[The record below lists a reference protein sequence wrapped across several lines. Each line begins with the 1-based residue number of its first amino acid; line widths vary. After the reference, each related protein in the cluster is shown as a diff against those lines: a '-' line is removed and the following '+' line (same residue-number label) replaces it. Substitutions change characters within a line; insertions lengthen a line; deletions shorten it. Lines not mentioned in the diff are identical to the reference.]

1 LLTKSGAP
9 PEQVLEPEMD
19 QLEQKQGIMNP
30 VKALENHGQSVWL
43 DFLARG
49 FVAKG
54 DLKKLIDNDGVKGI
68 TSNPSIFEKAIG
80 SSSEYDGAIAQALK
94 SGDRPVAE
102 LFEHLAVED
111 IQHAADVLRPVYDRL
126 KGADGFVSL
135 EVSPYLAMDTKGTI
149 AEAERLWKQVKRKNL
164 MVKVPAT
171 PEGLPAIRH
180 LISEGISINIT
191 LLFSQKVYLQ
201 VAEAYLSGLEKYVA
215 GGGDPSHVASVASFF
230 VSRIDSAVDKQLDE
244 KIARANDPTEK
255 ERLAGLK
262 GKVAIANAK
271 LAYQEYKHLFSGPRW
286 DRLAA
291 KGARP
296 QRLLWASTG
305 TKNKDYSDVLYVEEL
320 IGPNTVNT
328 VPPATLD
335 AFRDHGKVRD
345 SLEENI
351 EDARRVLA
359 ELEKSGISLD
369 AITADLVKDGVKL
382 FADAADKLYGAVAHK
397 RAAVLGAGIDR
408 QQAALGNHIGKAVEK
423 ATEDWRASAKIRRL
437 WQHDKSVWTGTDEDK
452 WLGWLNSPAA
462 ADIADYEDFA
472 QRVKGQNFT
481 DAVVL
486 GMGGSSLGPEV
497 LAETF
502 ARKPGFPKLHVLDST
517 DPAQVGA
524 MESAVNIANTLF
536 IVSSKSGG
544 TTEPNVMKDYF
555 FARVSKA
562 IGAGKAGHRFIAVT
576 DPGSSLEKVATRQG
590 FARIFHGDPTIGGR
604 YSVLSPFGLVPAAA
618 AGIDLRALLK
628 HTLAMV
634 RSCGPDVPP
643 HENPGVQLGLAMGLA
658 GLEGC
663 DKVTILSSRKIADFG
678 AWAEQLIAE
687 STGKDGKGLIPIDGE
702 PLGDV
707 ALYGNDRFFIDLRT
721 EGENDTGHDDKLAAL
736 EKAGHPVVRIVMK
749 SIDHIGQEFFR
760 FEIATAVAGAV
771 LGINPFNQPDVEDA
785 KVKTRELTAAF
796 EKTGALPPEKPVVS
810 SAQADIY
817 TDDKNA
823 TALRKAGAD
832 GDLGSWLK
840 AHLTRADADDYVAL
854 LAYIERN
861 HAHIERLQHMR
872 LEVRN
877 KRHVATCAEFGPR
890 FLHSTGQA
898 YKGGPDSGVFLQIT
912 SDDAEDLAVPGQK
925 ASFGVI
931 KAAQAR
937 GDFDVLTERGRR
949 ALRVHLKGDLEAGLK
964 MLDTAIVEALN

>member
-1 LLTKSGAP
+1 
-9 PEQVLEPEMD
+9 
-19 QLEQKQGIMNP
+19 MNP
-30 VKALENHGQSVWL
+30 VKALENHGQAVWL

-54 DLKKLIDNDGVKGI
+54 DLKKLIDTDGVKGV

-80 SSSEYDGAIAQALK
+80 SSDEYDGAIGKALK
-94 SGDRPVAE
+94 SRDRPVAD
-102 LFEHLAVED
+102 LFEHLAIED
-111 IQHAADVLRPVYDRL
+111 IRHAADVLRPVYDHL
-126 KGADGFVSL
+126 KGDDGFVSL

-149 AEAERLWKQVKRKNL
+149 AEAERLWKDVKRRNL

-171 PEGLPAIRH
+171 PEGLPAIQH
-180 LISEGISINIT
+180 LIGEGISINIT
-191 LLFSQKVYLQ
+191 LLFSQKVYVQ
-201 VAEAYLSGLEKYVA
+201 VAEAYLAGLEKYVK
-215 GGGDPSHVASVASFF
+215 GGGDPSGVASVASFF
-230 VSRIDSAVDKQLDE
+230 VSRIDSAVDRQLDE

-255 ERLAGLK
+255 ERLAALK

-271 LAYQEYKHLFSGPRW
+271 LAYQDYKRLFSGTRW
-286 DRLAA
+286 DKLAA

-305 TKNKDYSDVLYVEEL
+305 TKNKDYRDVLYVEEL
-320 IGPNTVNT
+320 IGPNTINT

-335 AFRDHGKVRD
+335 AFRDHGKPRD

-351 EDARRVLA
+351 EDARHILA

-369 AITADLVKDGVKL
+369 AITAELVKEGVKL
-382 FADAADKLYGAVAHK
+382 FADAADKLYGAVAQK
-397 RAAVLGAGIDR
+397 RATVLGAGIDR
-408 QQAALGNHIGKAVEK
+408 QTLALGSSIGKAVDK
-423 ATEDWRASAKIRRL
+423 STEEWRASARIRRI

-452 WLGWLNSPAA
+452 WLGWLNSAA
-462 ADIADYEDFA
+462 SSEAAEYEDFA
-472 QRVKGQNFT
+472 QRVKGQNFS

-502 ARKPGFPKLHVLDST
+502 AKKAGFPKLHVLDST
-517 DPAQVGA
+517 DPAQVRNLQA
-524 MESAVNIANTLF
+524 SIDIANTLF

-555 FARVSKA
+555 FARVREA
-562 IGAGKAGHRFIAVT
+562 IGADKAGHRFIAVT
-576 DPGSSLEKVATRQG
+576 DPGSSLEKVATKQG

-618 AGIDLRALLK
+618 AGVDVRKLLK
-628 HTLAMV
+628 HALSMV

-643 HENPGVQLGLAMGLA
+643 HENPGVQFGLAMGLA
-658 GLEGC
+658 GLEGR
-663 DKVTILSSRKIADFG
+663 DKVTILSSKKIADFG

-702 PLGDV
+702 PLDDV
-707 ALYGNDRFFIDLRT
+707 ALYGKDRFFIDIRT
-721 EGENDTGHDDKLAAL
+721 EGENDAAHDDKLAAL
-736 EKAGHPVVRIVMK
+736 EKAGHPLVRIVMK

-760 FEIATAVAGAV
+760 FEMATAVAGAV
-771 LGINPFNQPDVEDA
+771 LGITPFNQPDVEDA
-785 KVKTRELTAAF
+785 KIKTRELTAAF
-796 EKTGALPPEKPVVS
+796 EKTGALPAEKPVMS
-810 SAQADIY
+810 FARADIY
-817 TDDKNA
+817 TDDRNA
-823 TALRKAGAD
+823 ADLRKAGAD

-840 AHLTRADADDYVAL
+840 AHLGRSGTDDYVAL
-854 LAYIERN
+854 LAYIERDR
-861 HAHIERLQHMR
+861 AHIEALQNMR
-872 LEVRN
+872 LKIRDR
-877 KRHVATCAEFGPR
+877 RHLATCAEFGPR

-898 YKGGPDSGVFLQIT
+898 YKGGPDSGVFLQVT
-912 SDDAEDLAVPGQK
+912 ADDAKDLAVPGQK

-949 ALRVHLKGDLEAGLK
+949 ALRVHLKGDLTSGLR
-964 MLDTAIVEALN
+964 MLDSAIQDALN

>member
-1 LLTKSGAP
+1 
-9 PEQVLEPEMD
+9 
-19 QLEQKQGIMNP
+19 MNP
-30 VKALENHGQSVWL
+30 VKALENHGQAVWL

-54 DLKKLIDNDGVKGI
+54 DLKKLIDTDGIKGV

-80 SSSEYDGAIAQALK
+80 SSDEYDGAIGKALK
-94 SGDRPVAE
+94 KGDRPVAD

-111 IQHAADVLRPVYDRL
+111 IQHAADVLRPVYDHL
-126 KGADGFVSL
+126 NGNDGFVSL
-135 EVSPYLAMDTKGTI
+135 EVSPYLAMDTKATI
-149 AEAERLWKQVKRKNL
+149 VEAERLWKEVDRKNL
-164 MVKVPAT
+164 MVKVPGT
-171 PEGLPAIRH
+171 QQGLPAIQH
-180 LISEGISINIT
+180 LIGEGISINIT
-191 LLFSQKVYLQ
+191 LLFSQKVYVK
-201 VAEAYLSGLEKYVA
+201 VAEAYLAGLEKYVEK
-215 GGGDPSHVASVASFF
+215 GGDPSHVASVASFF

-255 ERLAGLK
+255 ERLAALK
-262 GKVAIANAK
+262 GKIAIANAK
-271 LAYQEYKHLFSGPRW
+271 LAYQDYKRLFSGARW
-286 DRLAA
+286 DKLAA
-291 KGARP
+291 KGAKP

-305 TKNKDYSDVLYVEEL
+305 TKNKDYRDVLYVEEL

-335 AFRDHGKVRD
+335 AFRDHGQPRD
-345 SLEENI
+345 SLDENI
-351 EDARRVLA
+351 EEARHVLA
-359 ELEKSGISLD
+359 ELDRSGISLD
-369 AITADLVKDGVKL
+369 AITAELVKDGVKQ

-397 RAAVLGAGIDR
+397 RAASLGGGIDP
-408 QQAALGNHIGKAVEK
+408 QQLALGDSIGKAVERS
-423 ATEDWRASAKIRRL
+423 TEDWRASAKIRRL

-452 WLGWLNSPAA
+452 WLGWLRSPAS

-472 QRVKGQNFT
+472 QKVRGQNFT

-497 LAETF
+497 MARTF
-502 ARKPGFPKLHVLDST
+502 EKKAGFPKLHVLNST
-517 DPAQVGA
+517 DPAQVRNLQA
-524 MESAVNIANTLF
+524 SINVANTLF

-555 FARVSKA
+555 FARVSEA
-562 IGAGKAGHRFIAVT
+562 IGADKAGHRFIAVT
-576 DPGSSLEKVATRQG
+576 DPGSSLEKVAAKQG
-590 FARIFHGDPTIGGR
+590 FARVFHGDPTIGGR

-618 AGIDLRALLK
+618 AGIDLRTLLG
-628 HTLAMV
+628 HTLTMV

-643 HENPGVQLGLAMGLA
+643 QENPGVQLGLAMGLA
-658 GLEGC
+658 GLEGR
-663 DKVTILSSRKIADFG
+663 DKVTILSSAKIADFG

-702 PLGDV
+702 TLGDV
-707 ALYGNDRFFIDLRT
+707 TLYGKDRFFIDLRT
-721 EGENDTGHDDKLAAL
+721 ESESDATHEDKLSAL
-736 EKAGHPVVRIVMK
+736 EKAGHPVVRIVVK

-760 FEIATAVAGAV
+760 FEMAVAVAGSV
-771 LGINPFNQPDVEDA
+771 LGIDPFNQPDVEAA
-785 KVKTRELTAAF
+785 KIKTRELTAAF
-796 EKTGALPPEKPVVS
+796 EKTGSLPKEHPVISTDV
-810 SAQADIY
+810 ADIY

-823 TALRKAGAD
+823 AALRKAGAN

-840 AHLTRADADDYVAL
+840 ALFARSGANDYVAL
-854 LAYIERN
+854 LAYIERD
-861 HAHIERLQHMR
+861 HAHIDRLQHMR
-872 LEVRN
+872 LAVRD

-912 SDDAEDLAVPGQK
+912 ADDAKDLAVPGQK

-937 GDFDVLTERGRR
+937 GDFGVLTERGRR
-949 ALRVHLKGDLEAGLK
+949 ALRVHLKGDLGAGLK
-964 MLDTAIVEALN
+964 MLDAEIQKALN

>member
-1 LLTKSGAP
+1 
-9 PEQVLEPEMD
+9 
-19 QLEQKQGIMNP
+19 MNP

-54 DLKKLIDNDGVKGI
+54 DLQKLIDTDGVKGV

-80 SSSEYDGAIAQALK
+80 SSDEYDGAIAKALK
-94 SGDRPVAE
+94 NGDRPVAQ
-102 LFEHLAVED
+102 LFEELAVED
-111 IQHAADVLRPVYDRL
+111 IQHAADVLRPVYDQL
-126 KGADGFVSL
+126 EGNDGFVSL
-135 EVSPYLAMDTKGTI
+135 EVSPYLAMDTKSTI
-149 AEAERLWKQVKRKNL
+149 AEAQRLWKDVGRKNL

-171 PEGLPAIRH
+171 PEGLPAIQQ
-180 LISEGISINIT
+180 LIGEAISINIT
-191 LLFSQKVYLQ
+191 LLFSQKVYIQ
-201 VAEAYLSGLEKYVA
+201 VAEAYLAGLEKVVA
-215 GGGDPSHVASVASFF
+215 RGGDPSRVASVASFF

-244 KIARANDPTEK
+244 KIARANDPGEK
-255 ERLAGLK
+255 ERLAALK
-262 GKVAIANAK
+262 GKIAVANAK

-286 DRLAA
+286 EKLAA

-305 TKNKDYSDVLYVEEL
+305 TKNKEYSDILYVEEL
-320 IGPNTVNT
+320 IGPNTINT
-328 VPPATLD
+328 MPPATLE
-335 AFRDHGKVRD
+335 AFRDHGKPRD
-345 SLEENI
+345 SLEENL
-351 EDARRVLA
+351 EDARRALA

-369 AITADLVKDGVKL
+369 AITAELVKDGVKL

-397 RAAVLGAGIDR
+397 RATVLGAGIDR
-408 QQAALGNHIGKAVEK
+408 QALNLGSQIGKAVDK

-452 WLGWLNSPAA
+452 WLGWLRSPAA
-462 ADIADYEDFA
+462 ADVADYEDFA
-472 QRVKGQNFT
+472 QRVKGQHFT

-502 ARKPGFPKLHVLDST
+502 PRKSGFPKLHVLDST
-517 DPAQVGA
+517 DPAQVRA
-524 MESAVNIANTLF
+524 TENAVDIAKTLF

-544 TTEPNVMKDYF
+544 TTEPNVMKEYF
-555 FARVSKA
+555 FARVSEA
-562 IGAGKAGHRFIAVT
+562 IGADKAGHRFIAVT
-576 DPGSSLEKVATRQG
+576 DPGSSLEKVATKQG

-604 YSVLSPFGLVPAAA
+604 YSVLSPFGLVPAAT
-618 AGIDLRALLK
+618 AGIDVRALLT

-643 HENPGVQLGLAMGLA
+643 HENPGAQLGLAMGLA
-658 GLEGC
+658 GLEGR
-663 DKVTILSSRKIADFG
+663 DKVTILSSKKVADFG
-678 AWAEQLIAE
+678 AWTEQLIAE

-702 PLGDV
+702 PLGDPAV
-707 ALYGNDRFFIDLRT
+707 YGDDRFFIDIRT
-721 EGENDTGHDDKLAAL
+721 EGEDDAAHDDKLAAL

-760 FEIATAVAGAV
+760 FELATAVAGSV
-771 LGINPFNQPDVEDA
+771 LGINPFNQPDVEAA
-785 KVKTRELTAAF
+785 KIKTRELIAAF
-796 EKTGALPPEKPVVS
+796 EKTGRLPPEQPVIS
-810 SAQADIY
+810 IAQADLY
-817 TDDKNA
+817 TDEQNA
-823 TALRKAGAD
+823 AALRQAGAD

-840 AHLTRADADDYVAL
+840 AHLSRSGTHDYVAL

-861 HAHIERLQHMR
+861 ATHIGALQHMR
-872 LEVRN
+872 LEVRD

-912 SDDAEDLAVPGQK
+912 ADDAEDLPVPGQK
-925 ASFGVI
+925 ATFGVI

-964 MLDTAIVEALN
+964 MLDTAIQDALN

>member
-1 LLTKSGAP
+1 
-9 PEQVLEPEMD
+9 
-19 QLEQKQGIMNP
+19 MNP
-30 VKALENHGQSVWL
+30 VKALENHGQAVWL

-54 DLKKLIDNDGVKGI
+54 DLKRLIDSDGVKGV
-68 TSNPSIFEKAIG
+68 TSNPSIFEKAID
-80 SSSEYDGAIAQALK
+80 SSDEYDAPIGQALK
-94 SGDRPVAE
+94 KGDRPVAE

-111 IQHAADVLRPVYDRL
+111 IHHAADVLRPVYDHL
-126 KGADGFVSL
+126 AGHDGFVSL
-135 EVSPYLAMDTKGTI
+135 EVSPYLAMDTKGTV
-149 AEAERLWKQVKRKNL
+149 AEAERLWREVDRKNL

-171 PEGLPAIRH
+171 TPGLPAIEH
-180 LISEGISINIT
+180 LIGEGININIT
-191 LLFSQKVYLQ
+191 LLFSQKVYVK
-201 VAEAYLSGLEKYVA
+201 VAEAYLAGLEKYIA
-215 GGGDPSHVASVASFF
+215 KGGDPSHVASVASFF
-230 VSRIDSAVDKQLDE
+230 VSRIDTAVDKQLDD

-255 ERLAGLK
+255 ERLAALK

-271 LAYQEYKHLFSGPRW
+271 LAYQEYKRLFSGARW

-291 KGARP
+291 KGAKP

-328 VPPATLD
+328 MPPATLD
-335 AFRDHGKVRD
+335 AFRDHGKPRD
-345 SLEENI
+345 SLEENV
-351 EDARRVLA
+351 EEAKQVLA

-369 AITADLVKDGVKL
+369 AITAELVKDGVKL

-397 RAAVLGAGIDR
+397 RAAVLGTGIDR
-408 QQAALGNHIGKAVEK
+408 QALALGSELGKAVEK
-423 ATEDWRASAKIRRL
+423 STDDWRASAKVRKL
-437 WQHDKSVWTGTDEDK
+437 WRHDKSVWTGDDENK
-452 WLGWLNSPAA
+452 WLGWLTSPAT
-462 ADIADYEDFA
+462 ADIADYEDFSH
-472 QRVKGQNFT
+472 RVKGQHFT

-497 LAETF
+497 LAQTF
-502 ARKPGFPKLHVLDST
+502 DRQPGYPKLHVLDST
-517 DPAQVGA
+517 DPAQIRA
-524 MESAVNIANTLF
+524 LQAQINLADTLF
-536 IVSSKSGG
+536 IVSSKSGS

-555 FARVSKA
+555 FERVSET
-562 IGAGKAGHRFIAVT
+562 IGAEKAGHRFIAIT
-576 DPGSSLEKVATRQG
+576 DPGSSLQKVATKQG

-618 AGIDLRALLK
+618 AGIDLRMLLT
-628 HTLAMV
+628 HTLTMV

-643 HENPGVQLGLAMGLA
+643 RENPGVQLGLALGLA
-658 GLEGC
+658 GLEGR

-702 PLGDV
+702 TLGDV
-707 ALYGNDRFFIDLRT
+707 AQYGHDRFFIDIRT
-721 EGENDTGHDDKLAAL
+721 EGESDADHDRKLAAL
-736 EKAGHPVVRIVMK
+736 EKAGHPVARIVMK

-760 FEIATAVAGAV
+760 FEMAIAVAGAV
-771 LGINPFNQPDVEDA
+771 LGINPFNQPDVEAA

-796 EKTGALPPEKPVVS
+796 EQSGSLPKEEPTVS
-810 SAQADIY
+810 TDTVDIY
-817 TDDKNA
+817 TDEKNA
-823 TALRKAGAD
+823 AALRKAGAN

-840 AHLTRADADDYVAL
+840 AHLARSGADDYVAL

-861 HAHIERLQHMR
+861 AAHIGSLQHMR
-872 LEVRN
+872 LAVRDR
-877 KRHVATCAEFGPR
+877 RHVATCAEFGPR
-890 FLHSTGQA
+890 FQHSTGQA

-912 SDDAEDLAVPGQK
+912 ADDHRDLAVPGQK

-937 GDFDVLTERGRR
+937 GDFGVLTERGRR
-949 ALRVHLKGDLEAGLK
+949 ALRVHLKGDLASGLK
-964 MLDTAIVEALN
+964 MLDAAIAEALN